1 MTRALNY
8 ILLLTIIGLTWS
20 CQDVLWPWEEIPD
33 GSGSITLTLSSQ
45 DDITLETKSN
55 LTEGLEFSDLM
66 VLLANNSGV
75 IVKKV
80 YLSDINPST
89 TSQSI
94 TVSNLSPGNYTV
106 YAYANIT
113 STEWQK
119 SGEHIADY
127 DYAITEGT
135 TNISAFIDKE
145 LVTLTSTDIPGYPS
159 TAMLLT
165 GKKDIIVGLSATNET
180 IKLKRPVSRLRVY
193 VRNHTTQTL
202 TINDMHF
209 SHINPDK
216 AFVIEHTDSEGQP
229 VLPAGTSYRML
240 PAFSTTLGDVTSV
253 SGTQSGVAEKVLV
266 YSRLLYEN
274 KSTNSYKLF
283 ANMTLGSST
292 MDLGERPFGPIDYYT
307 LKSMDVDESVDVL
320 LVNPQMAKRSGR
332 IFCYIS
338 SDNYMA
344 WESAGYASY
353 SDYFGRAREIYYG
366 STDSEGT
373 DVMGE
378 DSAPTANGY
387 TRWYGDATNIPDK
400 NNTAGAAYQFC
411 TVRKIKYEPEAA
423 KQNKYF
429 HALTKDSDGLF
440 TFSGLAYNNNNN
452 DTHVTGSSIAKLR
465 IEEGTVNDRIPQDI
479 RGKLVR
485 FIATNSTGSG
495 FNNRYMQ
502 ANVYFNQNEARQV
515 ESNLKFVSG
524 GNNTSQ
530 DRQFILFGKYVSGGQ
545 LKRLESG
552 TNKEITLTYMS
563 RNEDI
568 EVVIDVYYADQTGIL
583 SFEVNNTNWTTPV
596 TSTHI
601 FN

>member
-1 MTRALNY
+1 MTRAFKY
-8 ILLLTIIGLTWS
+8 ILLLTIISLTWS
-20 CQDVLWPWEEIPD
+20 CQDNMWPWEDIPN

-45 DDITLETKSN
+45 DDVTLETKSN
-55 LTEGLEFSDLM
+55 LTEGLEFSNLM
-66 VLLANNSGV
+66 VLLTNNSGV

-89 TSQSI
+89 NSQSVNF
-94 TVSNLSPGNYTV
+94 TDLSPGNYTV

-127 DYAITEGT
+127 AITEGT

-145 LVTLTSTDIPGYPS
+145 LVTLTSTDIPSYPS

-165 GKKDIIVGLSATNET
+165 GKKDIVVGLTATNET
-180 IKLKRPVSRLRVY
+180 IQLKRPVSRLKVY
-193 VRNHTTQTL
+193 VRNHTTQAV
-202 TINDMHF
+202 TINDIHF

-216 AFVIEHTDSEGQP
+216 AYVIEHTDSEGQP
-229 VLPAGTSYRML
+229 LLPAGTSYRLL
-240 PAFSTTLGDVTSV
+240 PAFSTTLGDVASV
-253 SGTQSGVAEKVLV
+253 SGTQAGDTPAKVLV

-292 MDLGERPFGPIDYYT
+292 MELGERPFGPIDYYT
-307 LKSMDVDESVDVL
+307 LNSMDVDESVDVL
-320 LVNPQMAKRSGR
+320 LVNPQIAKRSGR

-344 WESAGYASY
+344 WESAGYESY

-366 STDSEGT
+366 STDSQEGT

-378 DSAPTANGY
+378 NSVPTANGY
-387 TRWYGDATNIPDK
+387 TRWYGDASKIPDK
-400 NNTAGAAYQFC
+400 NNTETAAYQFC
-411 TVRKIKYEPEAA
+411 TVRKINYEPEAN

-429 HALTKDSDGLF
+429 HALSKGSDGLF
-440 TFSGLAYNNNNN
+440 TFSGLAYNNNDN
-452 DTHVTGSSIAKLR
+452 DKRVTGSTITKLR
-465 IEEGTVNDRIPQDI
+465 IEEGTVNNKIPQDI

-485 FIATNSTGSG
+485 FKATNSTGSG

-502 ANVYFNQNEARQV
+502 ANAYYDANEARKV

-524 GNNTSQ
+524 GSTNQ

-583 SFEVNNTNWTTPV
+583 SFEVNNTYWTTPV
-596 TSTHI
+596 TSTHT